1 MYCNV
6 MCDLEC
12 NICYNFT
19 KNINELKCCNSEKH
33 ICNNCLKMLKRP
45 VCPYCLRQLPED
57 FLKDNIACSIDTVY
71 TWNDYLRDE
80 NIIFEDQIYED
91 SRRLR
96 RQMRRLRYNYMMRVT
111 KGQNQKYKRS
121 IRRLKR
127 RQTRD
132 QMNEDIFNLDF

>member
-1 MYCNV
+1 

-19 KNINELKCCNSEKH
+19 KNINELKCCNSGKH

-71 TWNDYLRDE
+71 SWNDFIRDE
-80 NIIFEDQIYED
+80 NIIFEDEIYED

-111 KGQNQKYKRS
+111 DNGRNNQKYKRS
-121 IRRLKR
+121 VRRLKR

-132 QMNEDIFNLDF
+132 QMNEDIFNLDL